1 MIALQK
7 TFEKISALDEQNAT
21 IVVNLVD
28 YLSAAQS
35 RKSDAM
41 KNPFQKAREEG
52 IKNPMTE
59 DEVDTF
65 VASVRKERNADR
77 H

>member
-7 TFEKISALDEQNAT
+7 TFDKISALDERNAT

-35 RKSDAM
+35 KKADTA

-59 DEVDTF
+59 DEVDAF
-65 VASVRKERNADR
+65 VASVRKERNAGR